1 MSAAKAIGVIARLT
15 FREAV
20 RRRIVLAAILLGIG
34 FLIIYSIGFH
44 MIYTQVTANRNV
56 QDLTSAM
63 INRESINF
71 LVLAGLYTITF
82 LSVAM
87 AALLSAD
94 TLAGEIASGSVQTV
108 AAKPIR
114 RQDVV
119 LGKWLGFA
127 GLLGLYQILMAGGVI
142 LSVWL
147 QAGYLA
153 PHIPVGV
160 VLIYLESLLVM
171 TVALMCSSRL
181 TALATGAV
189 VFGLY
194 GLSFIGGWVEQIGA
208 MIHNQTAINV
218 GIVTSL
224 IIPSEALW
232 RRAAYEMQSPLSG
245 VLGVSPF
252 GTTSVPSP
260 AMIVYAL
267 VYLVVAL
274 ALALRIF
281 SRRDL

>member
-1 MSAAKAIGVIARLT
+1 MNPIAIIARLT

-20 RRRIVLAAILLGIG
+20 RRKIVLAAILLGIG
-34 FLIIYSIGFH
+34 FLIVYSIGFH
-44 MIYTQVTANRNV
+44 MIYSQVSTIRSSDPTQALV
-56 QDLTSAM
+56 
-63 INRESINF
+63 NRESMNF
-71 LVLAGLYTITF
+71 LFLAGLYTITF

-108 AAKPIR
+108 ATKPIHR
-114 RQDVV
+114 RDVV

-127 GLLGLYQILMAGGVI
+127 GLLGLYQVLMAGGVT

-147 QAGYLA
+147 QSGYLA
-153 PHIPVGV
+153 PHIPAGV
-160 VLIYLESLLVM
+160 PLIFLESLLVM

-208 MIHNQTAINV
+208 VVHNQTAINV
-218 GIVTSL
+218 GIITSL

-245 VLGVSPF
+245 ALGVSPF
-252 GTTSVPSP
+252 GTTSVPSL
-260 AMIVYAL
+260 AMIVYAVIYIL
-267 VYLVVAL
+267 LAL
-274 ALALRIF
+274 ALALRFF